1 MMKRLMTI
9 LAFAGLT
16 ITALAQ
22 ETVSTKKYSV
32 ATNSFWSNWFVQ
44 VGGDYNAWYSNQEHG
59 LGLDNGNHYGLFAKQ
74 RRTFGASVA
83 VGKWF
88 SPGFGL
94 RTKLQLGKAKKVGM
108 VGISKLD

>member
-44 VGGDYNAWYSNQEHG
+44 IGGDYRVSPKPQLQTY
-59 LGLDNGNHYGLFAKQ
+59 
-74 RRTFGASVA
+74 
-83 VGKWF
+83 F
-88 SPGFGL
+88 S
-94 RTKLQLGKAKKVGM
+94 
-108 VGISKLD
+108 